1 MQARPPAEWNKKI
14 LNGAERGDV
23 DEVELAVA
31 VGANVNCTNG
41 VS

>member
-1 MQARPPAEWNKKI
+1 M
-14 LNGAERGDV
+14 LNGAGRGDV

-31 VGANVNCTNG
+31 VGANVNCTDG